1 MLDKSINKS
10 SDLNELAEITL
21 TPYLQKATALIGVER
36 KIGGNQFRHMMATL
50 AILIDYK
57 IIDSVILKASVIH
70 DLLEDLPKTDSDII
84 LNADFEGNEVLSI
97 VRELTRRPDETK
109 IEYLTRVRE
118 HGSDKAKIV
127 KLADRISNLTD
138 INTDIF
144 DYDFISRYI
153 DETEK
158 YVLPIAKEM
167 NNDMYIELSH
177 LIERKK
183 KLITSMKQLQGI
195 LKNIFT
201 KNNHK
206 HNNK

>member
-1 MLDKSINKS
+1 MPNRSINKS

-57 IIDSVILKASVIH
+57 IIDSAILKASVIH

-97 VRELTRRPDETK
+97 VRELTRRTDETK

-118 HGSDKAKIV
+118 QGSNKAKIV

-138 INTDIF
+138 IN
-144 DYDFISRYI
+144 
-153 DETEK
+153 K
-158 YVLPIAKEM
+158 
-167 NNDMYIELSH
+167 
-177 LIERKK
+177 
-183 KLITSMKQLQGI
+183 
-195 LKNIFT
+195 
-201 KNNHK
+201 
-206 HNNK
+206 

>member
-1 MLDKSINKS
+1 MPDKSIKKS

-70 DLLEDLPKTDSDII
+70 DLLEDLPETDSNII
-84 LNADFEGNEVLSI
+84 LNTDFEGNEVLSI
-97 VRELTRRPDETK
+97 VKELTRRTDETK
-109 IEYLTRVRE
+109 IEYLTRIKE
-118 HGSDKAKIV
+118 QGSNKAKIV

-158 YVLPIAKEM
+158 YVLPIAKEI
-167 NNDMYIELSH
+167 NSDMYIELSH

-183 KLITSMKQLQGI
+183 KLISSMEQLQDI

-201 KNNHK
+201 KNNK
-206 HNNK
+206 K

>member
-1 MLDKSINKS
+1 MPDKSINKS
-10 SDLNELAEITL
+10 SDLKELAEITL

-57 IIDSVILKASVIH
+57 IIDSAILKASVIH

-97 VRELTRRPDETK
+97 VRELTRRTDETK

-118 HGSDKAKIV
+118 QGSNKAKIV

-201 KNNHK
+201 KNN
-206 HNNK
+206 NKK